1 MPGLR
6 PKVFSTLFALEQPQS
21 WQHYINYY
29 SSRLRA
35 AVEAFLIRR
44 YPEATKKL
52 RKRYMGLL
60 WDEYMFTHACVGFAT
75 SKYPESV
82 EAPEFYKNLSI
93 MQSKAGARLEDMD
106 LNAISSL
113 LQSSAD
119 HDPIIPAYEGDWWN
133 DKEKVDTTRFA
144 LKINILSQAWN
155 IDKDRFPFQPNYM
168 DVTEDDLAEMAAH
181 LEETDMPDEIRQ
193 TLQFYKELDERM
205 VEEIKRSL
213 ELMVKCALVIE
224 RTEAQSASMTNPN
237 LESPLIETF
246 QDLDGIMDAL
256 HTDSDSDSD

>member
-1 MPGLR
+1 MPDLR

-44 YPEATKKL
+44 YPEATKST

-82 EAPEFYKNLSI
+82 EAPEFYKKLSDI
-93 MQSKAGARLEDMD
+93 QFEAGARLEDMD

-113 LQSSAD
+113 LQSDAD
-119 HDPIIPAYEGDWWN
+119 YDPIIPAYEGDWWN
-133 DKEKVDTTRFA
+133 HKKKVDTTR
-144 LKINILSQAWN
+144 LLDIDTISQAYN
-155 IDKDRFPFQPNYM
+155 VDKDRFPFQGPNSM
-168 DVTEDDLAEMAAH
+168 DVTEDDLAEMRAR
-181 LEETDMPDEIRQ
+181 LEEMDVPPEIRQ
-193 TLQFYKELDERM
+193 TLQFYKELDEQM
-205 VEEIKRSL
+205 VEEMKRSL

-224 RTEAQSASMTNPN
+224 RTDAQSASMTNPN
-237 LESPLIETF
+237 TEPPLVASF
-246 QDLDGIMDAL
+246 QDLDGIIDAL
-256 HTDSDSDSD
+256 HTHSDSDSD